1 MRNGTDRDIAL
12 QIVAD
17 METISEKIATINNN
31 LYHVVILTQPTDQE
45 VAITERGTFSVVAA
59 NVTAYQW
66 QYQAGGVGDWLDV
79 NLESLPTA
87 NTADFT
93 FQVTVAAIY
102 LRNYRCKMTG
112 KDGEVVY
119 SNVVKVTEPES
130 NG

>member
-17 METISEKIATINNN
+17 METISEKIAAINNN

-45 VAITERGTFSVVAA
+45 AALNDNCTFTVVAA
-59 NVTAYQW
+59 NVTAYEW
-66 QYQAGGVGDWLDV
+66 QYLPPGGSWTPASAYPSTYQTNAL
-79 NLESLPTA
+79 
-87 NTADFT
+87 T
-93 FQVTVAAIY
+93 FSVVASGIY
-102 LRNYRCKMTG
+102 LRKWRCKMTG

-119 SNVVKVTEPES
+119 SNEVVVLEPES

>member
-17 METISEKIATINNN
+17 METISEKIAAINNN
-31 LYHVVILTQPTDQE
+31 LYHVVILTQPTNQE
-45 VAITERGTFSVVAA
+45 GALTERVTFSIVSA

-79 NLESLPTA
+79 NVETLPTA
-87 NTADFT
+87 NTANFT
-93 FQVTVAAIY
+93 FQVTVSGIY

-112 KDGEVVY
+112 KDGEIVY
-119 SNVVKVTEPES
+119 SNVVKVLEPES

>member
-17 METISEKIATINNN
+17 METISEKIAAINNN
-31 LYHVVILTQPTDQE
+31 LYHVFILTQPVD
-45 VAITERGTFSVVAA
+45 TEIAMNELGYFTVVAA

-66 QYQAGGVGDWLDV
+66 QYQAGGVGDWLDI
-79 NLESLPTA
+79 NPTLAPSAITDSLGQLVTA
-87 NTADFT
+87 AGF
-93 FQVTVAAIY
+93 Y

-119 SNVVKVTEPES
+119 SNVVKILEPES